1 MVIRDEFLKRRK
13 FWKHNLAE
21 AATISYSATDNF
33 LQCIYSV
40 LVAKNHQKFLST
52 YLVHECSFTNIFN
65 NINDGYKAAILKK
78 NPLWPLSF
86 FMAVAVAH
94 CNCIAPP

>member
-33 LQCIYSV
+33 LQCIYSA

-52 YLVHECSFTNIFN
+52 CLVHECSFTNIFN
-65 NINDGYKAAILKK
+65 NINDGCKAAILKK